1 MKYLLSIILTISF
14 IYGDIF
20 SDTLNKGKTIYA
32 NLKDKGS
39 SLYNKF
45 LKDDKEENSSVRF
58 EKIWNSVRDNLLEG
72 VELYN
77 KREKAPD
84 KTYIFGEDKEDITKD
99 INRLLN
105 ETVSLLINRDLVS
118 YQNRIEKLNRIIEK
132 KKIELAEYKERRV
145 GADNKKEFDKKI
157 ESINR
162 EIEELN
168 QEILSLKGNLK
179 RKFQDSGIDLSDE
192 QIDVLLVRADG
203 HDIIQLILIIE
214 TIKQINEQILKL
226 VKSSGEDLVQ
236 AKRYYG
242 MHMVSLLL
250 VTHTQ
255 KLYMDKI
262 KRIYI
267 PRIDNI
273 IKKASDMIVKTKSLI
288 SKERDDNRLF
298 IYKENLKAQEFTKK
312 VALEYRKNLLATIE
326 SIKRAYLE
334 SRKNLEVAKNTYDTV
349 SLSSGLYNII
359 NKTQMMFD
367 RINKIQIP
375 QIVPFENRQIKQKYR
390 ELTKQILVE
399 N

>member
-20 SDTLNKGKTIYA
+20 SDTLNRGKTIYA

-45 LKDDKEENSSVRF
+45 LKDDEENSSIRF

-168 QEILSLKGNLK
+168 QEILSLKSNLK
-179 RKFQDSGIDLSDE
+179 RRFQDSGIDLSDE

-262 KRIYI
+262 KKIYI

-288 SKERDDNRLF
+288 SKERDENRLF
-298 IYKENLKAQEFTKK
+298 VYKENLKAQEFTKK

-359 NKTQMMFD
+359 NKTQIMFD

-375 QIVPFENRQIKQKYR
+375 QIVPFENRQIKQKYK
-390 ELTKQILVE
+390 ELTEQILIE

>member
-288 SKERDDNRLF
+288 SKERDENRLF

>member
-145 GADNKKEFDKKI
+145 GADNKEEFDKKI

-288 SKERDDNRLF
+288 SKERDENRLF

-326 SIKRAYLE
+326 SIKRAYFE